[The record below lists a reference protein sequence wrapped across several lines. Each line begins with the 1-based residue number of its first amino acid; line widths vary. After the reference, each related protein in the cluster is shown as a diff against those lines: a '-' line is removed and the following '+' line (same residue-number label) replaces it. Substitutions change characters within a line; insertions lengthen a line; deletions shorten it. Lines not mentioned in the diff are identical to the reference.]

1 MGKKTSSRTIFQKN
15 KQNIW
20 NVKYSEKKDNE
31 SSLYSCVHLEIEK
44 FVKKIFKDNG
54 FLLNCCKIS
63 LTESK
68 LQLFVSYVLSLHAL
82 KIPKNY
88 PQLLGSTLFP
98 KNIGNKVL
106 KSLKGKSKN
115 NFREKIDFTT
125 RVKKFLMNKITVS
138 EKRYRKTFLAEK
150 LKRKSEL
157 VKNFDLISNY
167 ILKEHKYSKLNFL
180 FHEIVQINGKNLF
193 CVRFQKLKLI
203 KIFLIYFHKIE
214 QEQDKLKNLIY
225 QRLINHYNS
234 DKLAGKN
241 SFLQYYLK
249 YVKSITKNE
258 LCNEYGLVT
267 LPINKSLFSSR
278 QVKIKTSQKISFSET
293 KLYNFLEKLI
303 ESLNIFTQKKMDI
316 TLVLHETK
324 SNLHDMTFLEKNE
337 QNFVPHFLNK
347 EYQFVFLKKNQLIKK
362 IISQLRQYKSSVFFE
377 ETIQLVFL
385 SVYRLSDPKLLT
397 RFIASQFKSK
407 KNHYFFFRFIRKV
420 LSLFSL
426 NKLFKIKSIK
436 IIIKGRINGSKRSK
450 KRSILIGKRMPLMLL
465 DSNIKY
471 SKSTIYG
478 PHGTFG
484 VKTWINQ

>member
-1 MGKKTSSRTIFQKN
+1 
-15 KQNIW
+15 
-20 NVKYSEKKDNE
+20 
-31 SSLYSCVHLEIEK
+31 LYSCVHLEIKK
-44 FVKKIFKDNG
+44 FIKKTFKDNG

-82 KIPKNY
+82 KMSKNY
-88 PQLLGSTLFP
+88 PQLLKSTLFP
-98 KNIGNKVL
+98 KNIANKVL
-106 KSLKGKSKN
+106 KSSKGKFKN
-115 NFREKIDFTT
+115 NYREKIDFTT
-125 RVKKFLMNKITVS
+125 RVKKFLMNKITMS
-138 EKRYRKTFLAEK
+138 EKKYRKIFLTEK
-150 LKRKSEL
+150 LKKKSEL
-157 VKNFDLISNY
+157 VKDFNLISNY
-167 ILKEHKYSKLNFL
+167 TLKKHKYSKLNFL
-180 FHEIVQINGKNLF
+180 FHEVVQINGKNLF
-193 CVRFQKLKLI
+193 CIRFQKLRLI
-203 KIFLIYFHKIE
+203 KIFLIYFHKIK
-214 QEQDKLKNLIY
+214 QEQDKLRNLIY
-225 QRLINHYNS
+225 QRLMNHYHS
-234 DKLAGKN
+234 DKLTERN
-241 SFLQYYLK
+241 SLLEYYSK
-249 YVKSITKNE
+249 YVESITKNE
-258 LCNEYGLVT
+258 LYNGYNLIT

-278 QVKIKTSQKISFSET
+278 QIKIKTSQKISFSET
-293 KLYNFLEKLI
+293 KSYNFLEKLI
-303 ESLNIFTQKKMDI
+303 ESLTIFTQKKMDI

-347 EYQFVFLKKNQLIKK
+347 EYHFVFLKKNQLIKK
-362 IISQLRQYKSSVFFE
+362 IISQLRQYKNSIFFE

-385 SVYRLSDPKLLT
+385 SVYRSNDPKLLT

-436 IIIKGRINGSKRSK
+436 IVVKGRINGSKRSK
-450 KRSILIGKRMPLMLL
+450 KRSILIGKQMPLMFL

-484 VKTWINQ
+484 VKT